1 MTEIDPNLI
10 FQEPPAETP
19 DLRFGFANQA
29 APNDA
34 NLIFQ
39 DSPAT
44 SPDLVFGGGSF
55 AAPRRQVNIAATVR
69 GGVKVNAI
77 CIPSRQA
84 TINATVGGVTV
95 KAFGVAPVQAYAAVL
110 VGGVTAR
117 AGAYYDI
124 RVTPYLDARYL
135 SGQQAAISRTSDNG
149 GDWGVSKPSER
160 QTDPAWELAKF
171 NALENGE
178 STKASL
184 PIVSETD
191 VLHTLGDGRT
201 AATDTSMDIAKFVDT
216 GRSSKY
222 TTADPQRAFTSSG
235 MQAGIFKVQSREDD
249 WQGGVPRQTIR
260 SGSIGKGV
268 TNQGFNGL
276 VSGWILAGR
285 GKAGASKPPEPPKP
299 PVPIKLPE
307 VVTTHLL
314 FQHPPITGMPV
325 LIFGGVSGGV
335 IPDTNTKIV
344 PVRRVYIVIN
354 NASLRR
360 VDGNIQ
366 LPVLGMSLS
375 LDTDSWT
382 WGFNASLAGSA
393 LSSIEP
399 GNTNT
404 PVEVEALI
412 NGVAYRALIERVSRS
427 REFGKTDIK
436 VQGRGKSALLDSPYA
451 PSLNFNNSADRT
463 AQQLMNDALTLNG
476 ASIGWS
482 VDWGITDW
490 LVPAG
495 VFAHQGS
502 YVGALNKIANAAG
515 AYIQPSPVAQTV
527 RVLPRY
533 KAAPWEWDTITPDF
547 ELPAD
552 VTTTENTEWLWK
564 PKYERVYVSGIE
576 NGVFAQVT
584 KRGGTGALLA
594 PMVTDELMTD
604 VAAARQRGIAVLSD
618 TGRIAN
624 ITIKVP
630 VLTETGI
637 IPPGKFIRYVDGGTT
652 RIGVVR
658 SVGVDVSMPEIY
670 QTLGVESHV
679 I

>member
-1 MTEIDPNLI
+1 MADIDPNLI

-19 DLRFGFANQA
+19 DLRFGFVNQA

-34 NLIFQ
+34 NLVFQ
-39 DSPAT
+39 DSPLT

-55 AAPRRQVNIAATVR
+55 TAPRRRVSIAATVR
-69 GGVKVNAI
+69 GEVKVKALGSQ
-77 CIPSRQA
+77 P
-84 TINATVGGVTV
+84 V
-95 KAFGVAPVQAYAAVL
+95 KTYAAVL
-110 VGGVTAR
+110 VGGVNVS
-117 AGAYYDI
+117 AGVYYDN
-124 RVTPYLDARYL
+124 RVTPYLDARFMT
-135 SGQQAAISRTSDNG
+135 GQQAAISRTSDNG
-149 GDWGVSKPSER
+149 GDWGVSKSSER
-160 QTDPAWELAKF
+160 QAEPAWQPAKF
-171 NALENGE
+171 GSLEQGE

-184 PIVSETD
+184 PMEREFD

-201 AATDTSMDIAKFVDT
+201 ATTSTRTEIAKFVDT
-216 GRSSKY
+216 ARSSKY
-222 TTADPQRAFTSSG
+222 TTADPLRAISASG
-235 MQAGIFKVQSREDD
+235 MQAGIFKVQSRGQD
-249 WQGGVPRQTIR
+249 WQGGVPRQTIKG
-260 SGSIGKGV
+260 GSIGKGIA
-268 TNQGFNGL
+268 NQGHNGL
-276 VSGWILAGR
+276 QSGWILAGR
-285 GKAGASKPPEPPKP
+285 GKAGVSKPPEPPKP
-299 PVPIKLPE
+299 PIPIKLPE
-307 VVTTHLL
+307 VVTSHLL
-314 FQHPPITGMPV
+314 FQHPPITGIPT
-325 LIFGGVSGGV
+325 LIFGGLSGSV
-335 IPDTNTKIV
+335 IPVTNTKIV

-382 WGFNASLAGSA
+382 WGFNASLAGTA

-399 GNTNT
+399 GNNNT

-451 PSLNFNNSADRT
+451 PSLNFNNEADRT
-463 AQQLMNDALTLNG
+463 AQQLMNDALTYNG

-552 VTTTENTEWLWK
+552 LTTTENTEWLWK

-630 VLTETGI
+630 VLQETGI
-637 IPPGKFIRYVDGGTT
+637 ITPGKFIRYVDGGTT